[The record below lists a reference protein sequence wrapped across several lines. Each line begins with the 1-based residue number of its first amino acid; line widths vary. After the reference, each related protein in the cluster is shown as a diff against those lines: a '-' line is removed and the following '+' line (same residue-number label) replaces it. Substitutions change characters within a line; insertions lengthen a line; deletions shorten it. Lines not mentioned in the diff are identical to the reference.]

1 MAVFYKNKWVV
12 KLGFYRIGKRSDM
25 LAFITTAKTEEIVSN
40 TMIPYKMVKKKEE
53 IKQMARVF
61 YPKIFDEIK
70 KNKKLDWSGVV
81 LQKTFYQDED
91 GEHFVQYF
99 NDLINDY
106 VNLRGE
112 IEWKK

>member
-12 KLGFYRIGKRSDM
+12 KLGFYEIGRRSDK
-25 LAFITTAKTEEIVSN
+25 LAFITTAKTEEIVSS
-40 TMIPYKMVKKKEE
+40 TMISYNMIKSKEE
-53 IKQMARVF
+53 IKDTARVF

-70 KNKKLDWSGVV
+70 KHKKLNWSGVV

-112 IEWKK
+112 VEWRK

>member
-12 KLGFYRIGKRSDM
+12 RLGFYQVGKRSDS

-40 TMIPYKMVKKKEE
+40 TMIPFNRREGKKMISET
-53 IKQMARVF
+53 ARVF

-70 KNKKLDWSGVV
+70 KHKRLDWSGVV

-112 IEWKK
+112 VEWRK